1 MKPGHGP
8 STRAVHAGELVG
20 ITGSVNTPIIQTA
33 TFYYPNDSE
42 ATWKGELPDGT
53 YIYSRHGNPTVRAA
67 EQKIASLEGAE
78 EALVFASG
86 MAATSAIA
94 LSLLSKGD
102 RMVSMED
109 IYGGTYNL
117 FKNELPRFGIDT
129 DFVPSVRTE
138 EILAALD
145 KRTKIL
151 WLESPTNPLLK
162 LVDIP
167 ALAKGAHEMGV
178 LVAMDN
184 TFASPINQN
193 PLAMGADIVMHS
205 CTKYLNGHSDLVAG
219 AVAGKKSITQELWKR
234 RVTLGGNLDPM
245 GGFLLLRGMKTL
257 AVRMQRHNEN
267 GMAIATFLQSHE
279 KVQKV
284 HYPGLPSHPQYE
296 LARRSL
302 RGFGGMVSF
311 EVKGGQK
318 AAFKVMRALR
328 MIALAP
334 SLGGVESLASMPLNT
349 SHVAFSPE
357 ERKRLGIN
365 DCLIRVSTGIED
377 AEDIIEDL
385 DRALQSSK

>member
-1 MKPGHGP
+1 MKPSHGP

-33 TFYYPNDSE
+33 TFYYPTDSE

-53 YIYSRHGNPTVRAA
+53 YIYSRHGNPTIRAA

-86 MAATSAIA
+86 MAATTAIA

-102 RMVSMED
+102 RIVSMED

-117 FKNELPRFGIDT
+117 FKNELPRFGIDA
-129 DFVPSVRTE
+129 DFVSSVRTE

-145 KRTKIL
+145 KRTKLL

-162 LVDIP
+162 MVDVA

-178 LVAMDN
+178 LLAIDN

-193 PLAMGADIVMHS
+193 PLGMGADLVMHS

-219 AVAGKKSITQELWKR
+219 AVAGKKSLTQELWKR

-245 GGFLLLRGMKTL
+245 GGFLLIRGMKTL

-267 GMAIATFLQSHE
+267 GMAVATFLQSHE

-284 HYPGLPSHPQYE
+284 HYPGLPSHPQYD

-318 AAFKVMRALR
+318 AAFRVMRSLR

-349 SHVAFSPE
+349 SHVAFSSE

-365 DCLIRVSTGIED
+365 DSLIRVSAGIED
-377 AEDIIEDL
+377 AEDIIDDL
-385 DRALQSSK
+385 DRALLSSK

>member
-1 MKPGHGP
+1 MKPSHGP

-33 TFYYPNDSE
+33 TFYYPTDSE

-53 YIYSRHGNPTVRAA
+53 YIYSRHGNPTIRAA

-86 MAATSAIA
+86 MAATTAIA

-102 RMVSMED
+102 RIVSMED

-117 FKNELPRFGIDT
+117 FKNELPRFGIDA
-129 DFVPSVRTE
+129 DFVSSVRTE

-145 KRTKIL
+145 KRTKLL

-162 LVDIP
+162 MVDVT

-178 LVAMDN
+178 LLAIDN

-193 PLAMGADIVMHS
+193 PLGMGADLVMHS

-219 AVAGKKSITQELWKR
+219 AVAGKKSLTQELWKR

-245 GGFLLLRGMKTL
+245 GGFLLIRGMKTL

-267 GMAIATFLQSHE
+267 GMAVATFLQSHE

-284 HYPGLPSHPQYE
+284 HYPGLPSHPQYD

-318 AAFKVMRALR
+318 AAFRVMRSLR

-365 DCLIRVSTGIED
+365 DSLIRVSAGIED
-377 AEDIIEDL
+377 AEDIIDDL
-385 DRALQSSK
+385 DRAFLSSK

>member
-1 MKPGHGP
+1 MKPSHGP

-33 TFYYPNDSE
+33 TFYYPTDSE

-53 YIYSRHGNPTVRAA
+53 YIYSRHGNPTIRAA

-86 MAATSAIA
+86 MAATTAIA

-102 RMVSMED
+102 RIVSMED

-117 FKNELPRFGIDT
+117 FKNELPRFGIDA
-129 DFVPSVRTE
+129 DFVSSVRTE

-145 KRTKIL
+145 KRTKLL

-162 LVDIP
+162 MVDVT

-178 LVAMDN
+178 LLAIDN

-193 PLAMGADIVMHS
+193 PLGMGADLVMHS

-219 AVAGKKSITQELWKR
+219 AVAGKKSLTQELWKR

-245 GGFLLLRGMKTL
+245 GGFLLIRGMKTL

-267 GMAIATFLQSHE
+267 GMAVATFLQSHE

-284 HYPGLPSHPQYE
+284 HYPGLPSHPQYD

-318 AAFKVMRALR
+318 AAFKVMRSLR

-365 DCLIRVSTGIED
+365 DSLIRVSAGIED
-377 AEDIIEDL
+377 AEDIIDDL
-385 DRALQSSK
+385 DRALLSSK

>member
-1 MKPGHGP
+1 MKPSHGP

-33 TFYYPNDSE
+33 TFYYPTDSE

-53 YIYSRHGNPTVRAA
+53 YIYSRHGNPTIRAA

-78 EALVFASG
+78 DALVFASG
-86 MAATSAIA
+86 MAATTAIA

-102 RMVSMED
+102 RIVSMED

-117 FKNELPRFGIDT
+117 FKNELPRFGIDA
-129 DFVPSVRTE
+129 DFVASVRTE

-145 KRTKIL
+145 KRTKLL

-162 LVDIP
+162 LVDVA

-178 LVAMDN
+178 QVVIDN

-193 PLAMGADIVMHS
+193 PLTMGADLVMHS

-219 AVAGKKSITQELWKR
+219 AVAGKKSLTQEIWKR

-245 GGFLLLRGMKTL
+245 GGFLLIRGMKTL
-257 AVRMQRHNEN
+257 AVRMQRHNQN
-267 GMAIATFLQSHE
+267 GMAVATFLQSHE

-284 HYPGLPSHPQYE
+284 HYPGLPSHPQYD

-318 AAFKVMRALR
+318 AAFKVMRSLR

-365 DCLIRVSTGIED
+365 DSLIRVSAGIED
-377 AEDIIEDL
+377 AEDIIDDL
-385 DRALQSSK
+385 DRALLSSK

>member
-1 MKPGHGP
+1 MKPSHGP

-33 TFYYPNDSE
+33 TFYYPTDNE

-53 YIYSRHGNPTVRAA
+53 YIYSRHGNPTIRAA

-86 MAATSAIA
+86 MAATTAIA

-102 RMVSMED
+102 RVVSMED

-117 FKNELPRFGIDT
+117 FKNELPRFGIDA
-129 DFVPSVRTE
+129 DFVASVRTE

-145 KRTKIL
+145 KRTKLL

-162 LVDIP
+162 LVDVA

-178 LVAMDN
+178 QVVIDN

-193 PLAMGADIVMHS
+193 PLTMGADLVMHS

-219 AVAGKKSITQELWKR
+219 AVAGKKSLTQEIWKR

-245 GGFLLLRGMKTL
+245 GGFLLIRGMKTL
-257 AVRMQRHNEN
+257 AVRMQRHNQN
-267 GMAIATFLQSHE
+267 GMAVATFLQSHE

-284 HYPGLPSHPQYE
+284 HYPGLPSHPQYD

-318 AAFKVMRALR
+318 AAFKVMRSLR

-365 DCLIRVSTGIED
+365 DSLIRVSAGIED
-377 AEDIIEDL
+377 AEDIIDDL
-385 DRALQSSK
+385 DRALLSSK

>member
-1 MKPGHGP
+1 MKSSHGP

-33 TFYYPNDSE
+33 TFYYPTDSE

-53 YIYSRHGNPTVRAA
+53 YIYSRHGNPTIRAA

-102 RMVSMED
+102 RIVSMED

-129 DFVPSVRTE
+129 DFVASVRTE
-138 EILAALD
+138 EILATLD
-145 KRTKIL
+145 KRTKLL

-162 LVDIP
+162 MVDVA

-178 LVAMDN
+178 LVAIDN

-193 PLAMGADIVMHS
+193 PLSVGADLVMHS

-219 AVAGKKSITQELWKR
+219 AVAGRKSLTQELWKR

-245 GGFLLLRGMKTL
+245 GGFLLIRGMKTL

-267 GMAIATFLQSHE
+267 GMAVATFLQSHE

-318 AAFKVMRALR
+318 AAFKVMRSLR

-365 DCLIRVSTGIED
+365 DSLIRVSAGIED

-385 DRALQSSK
+385 DRALLSSK